1 VTRIIAWEK
10 SHQQATLGSNKAI
23 ELAGWTGRI
32 LTFDGVDRGRPIVIQ
47 YVELIRGKV
56 EYALI
61 LYATKSLATE
71 GMATFRAMYRTWAST
86 R

>member
-1 VTRIIAWEK
+1 MVEIYKRIRRQEEG
-10 SHQQATLGSNKAI
+10 QAL
-23 ELAGWTGRI
+23 
-32 LTFDGVDRGRPIVIQ
+32 
-47 YVELIRGKV
+47 V